1 MLWAGATGVEPA
13 CDVLCAVPLGQG
25 SQPSELDC
33 LESSSKQ
40 NPTDEVGFDASR
52 SSSVRARGSS
62 SQALQHL
69 AAIRGCRWKPHDALG
84 GSDGG

>member
-1 MLWAGATGVEPA
+1 MMLWAGATGVEPA

-40 NPTDEVGFDASR
+40 NSTDEVGFNASR
-52 SSSVRARGSS
+52 SSTVTARGSS
-62 SQALQHL
+62 SQPAQRLVVV
-69 AAIRGCRWKPHDALG
+69 W
-84 GSDGG
+84 